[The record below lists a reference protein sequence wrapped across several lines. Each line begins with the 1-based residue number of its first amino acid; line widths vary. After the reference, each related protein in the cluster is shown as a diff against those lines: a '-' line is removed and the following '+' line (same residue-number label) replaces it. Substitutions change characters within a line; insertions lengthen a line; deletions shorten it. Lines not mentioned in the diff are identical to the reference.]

1 MYPTLKKWRGL
12 GRVFFL
18 QDFSLELEVSS
29 SKIAIY
35 TFPAPLRSFTVDE
48 NKIGLVVIEILSYR
62 QTKKDILL
70 LLYNNFDFKYIVNYH
85 IYEIFKDFSNNY
97 EIATPKYY
105 KNPYARF

>member
-1 MYPTLKKWRGL
+1 MEGGGGILFARL
-12 GRVFFL
+12 
-18 QDFSLELEVSS
+18 SLELEVSS

-48 NKIGLVVIEILSYR
+48 NKIGPAVIEILSYT
-62 QTKKDILL
+62 QTKTDILL

-97 EIATPKYY
+97 EIATPNYY